1 MIFKVIILAG
11 GKGTR
16 IKPVLGN
23 IPKILAPI
31 NKKTFLDYLIVWI
44 KSWNICLERDIIL
57 STGVGHKAIREHCKV
72 KEYQIKCIEEKPPL
86 GTFGAIINVA
96 RSNFANHYLI
106 INGDTVFDANL
117 KKISDIYFSPKNT
130 NTPLI
135 ILKRASTNSK
145 INRYGGYKKTKDGW
159 IFTNEK
165 SDFFSLGAFFISF
178 KNLKERWLKT
188 ASQNI
193 DELEIDSSIKK
204 GFSIDKD
211 CFGKDP
217 VNAIN
222 LKDDILFIDIGIPS
236 DLEKGKDLIPKIIGD
251 NKNEDQIKI
260 LL

>member
-57 STGVGHKAIREHCKV
+57 STGVGHKAIKEHCKV

-135 ILKRASTNSK
+135 ILKRTSFDNN
-145 INRYGGYKKTKDGW
+145 INRYGGYKKIKDGW

-165 SDFFSLGAFFISF
+165 SEFFSLGAFFISF
-178 KNLKERWLKT
+178 ENLKQRWLKT

-193 DELEIDSSIKK
+193 DELEIDSPIKK
-204 GFSIDKD
+204 GFSIDQD

-217 VNAIN
+217 INAIN